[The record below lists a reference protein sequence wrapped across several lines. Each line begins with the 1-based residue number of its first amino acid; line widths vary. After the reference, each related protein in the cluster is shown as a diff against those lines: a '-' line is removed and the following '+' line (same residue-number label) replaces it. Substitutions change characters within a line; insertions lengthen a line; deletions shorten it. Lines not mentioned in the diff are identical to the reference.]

1 MDRLIKNRSI
11 ELANKIY
18 DARKSAALEFLK
30 YEKHFLK
37 RKCPICFNDK
47 GRSTKIFG
55 YQCKECDHCGLLYV
69 ELLPNSKH
77 LNLFYNDHRISG
89 MNHELWQRDRSIEFD
104 QKYSTIKSLSHSGKI
119 IELGSGP
126 GQFVSFL
133 NQKGLDAIGYEI
145 DSNACKEA
153 KKNGIFVKNIDIESD
168 NFEYESGDILLLY
181 EIIEHVLN
189 PKKVLKNVYKAIKK
203 NGFLIITTPN
213 VRGADN
219 YNIPPDTNGRFL
231 ASALFPPYHIN
242 AFSIYTLYHLLLEIG
257 FSIRKIETPGKLDI
271 EMLDLHT
278 ECFKDINFISDE
290 QKRILYNNF
299 QTILSS
305 ALGSGHMQIIVQK

>member
-1 MDRLIKNRSI
+1 
-11 ELANKIY
+11 
-18 DARKSAALEFLK
+18 
-30 YEKHFLK
+30 
-37 RKCPICFNDK
+37 
-47 GRSTKIFG
+47 
-55 YQCKECDHCGLLYV
+55 
-69 ELLPNSKH
+69 
-77 LNLFYNDHRISG
+77 
-89 MNHELWQRDRSIEFD
+89 
-104 QKYSTIKSLSHSGKI
+104 
-119 IELGSGP
+119 
-126 GQFVSFL
+126 
-133 NQKGLDAIGYEI
+133 
-145 DSNACKEA
+145 
-153 KKNGIFVKNIDIESD
+153 
-168 NFEYESGDILLLY
+168 LY